1 MTKMQIPQPT
11 SAQYQR
17 IKSLLSSFSGQF
29 MEPEIYE
36 GSYVQIESDAN
47 GCTMIPSDAFNSAD
61 VDDDEIV
68 TGMHGILIRLSAS
81 GYMDCTE
88 WEPMDDW
95 NDVITRLA
103 DWESE
108 QSDN

>member
-1 MTKMQIPQPT
+1 MQIPQPT

-17 IKSLLSSFSGQF
+17 IKSLLASFSGQF
-29 MEPEIYE
+29 MKPEIYD
-36 GSYVQIESDAN
+36 GDYVELESDGGNWFSPVGA
-47 GCTMIPSDAFNSAD
+47 GEFSDLKR
-61 VDDDEIV
+61 
-68 TGMHGILIRLSAS
+68 GILIRLSAS

>member
-1 MTKMQIPQPT
+1 MNKMQIPKPT
-11 SAQYQR
+11 SAQDQR
-17 IKSLLSSFSGQF
+17 IKALLSSFSGQF

-36 GSYVQIESDAN
+36 GDYVQTESDET
-47 GCTMIPSDAFNSAD
+47 GCTFMPAGRAFD
-61 VDDDEIV
+61 VAADEIASV
-68 TGMHGILIRLSAS
+68 MHGILIRLSAS

-95 NDVITRLA
+95 NDVIARLA